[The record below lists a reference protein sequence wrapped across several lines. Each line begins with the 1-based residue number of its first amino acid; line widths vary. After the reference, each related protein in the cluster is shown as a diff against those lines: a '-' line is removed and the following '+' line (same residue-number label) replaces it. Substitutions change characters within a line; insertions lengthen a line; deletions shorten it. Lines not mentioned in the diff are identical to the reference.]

1 MTASFYSNEQAAL
14 TRNVEADEA
23 STDGEVDETVFEID
37 RCVEWIKENDLHRVA
52 LQFPDRLLSAAPSVS
67 TLIRTR
73 LGEEVFILGDT
84 SFGECCVDEVAAEH
98 VNADGIIHFGHSCL
112 SQTKALPVLLVFTR
126 LPLCLTSFSESI
138 SSSCSPEANLLL
150 LYDVEYH
157 HCLDTF
163 RPAGDRT
170 GRVVTARP
178 RTTGRGD
185 AAVGVYKFGRQ
196 FATIADLSELAEFSV
211 VYVGRG
217 GQVLLN
223 FVLSLPCRTFLVYS
237 ADRGRRRA
245 GAGGPAGREVADEA
259 LLPGR
264 EDQGCRQDRALGRDP
279 RGRQS

>member
-1 MTASFYSNEQAAL
+1 M
-14 TRNVEADEA
+14 
-23 STDGEVDETVFEID
+23 
-37 RCVEWIKENDLHRVA
+37 
-52 LQFPDRLLSAAPSVS
+52 
-67 TLIRTR
+67 
-73 LGEEVFILGDT
+73 
-84 SFGECCVDEVAAEH
+84 
-98 VNADGIIHFGHSCL
+98 
-112 SQTKALPVLLVFTR
+112 PVLLVFTR
-126 LPLCLTSFSESI
+126 LPLCLTAFSESI

-178 RTTGRGD
+178 RASGRD
-185 AAVGVYKFGRQ
+185 AGVGVYKFGRQ

-237 ADRGRRRA
+237 AA
-245 GAGGPAGREVADEA
+245 AGGGRLEPAAVPVGRSLMKRYYLVERTKDAGRIGLLVGTLGVANHND
-259 LLPGR
+259 LLEKLR
-264 EDQGCRQDRALGRDP
+264 
-279 RGRQS
+279 